1 MHLWV
6 PRGEGPAMMQIDS
19 SSSPHTANGR
29 IPPSFVSTCFYTK
42 WCVLNVC
49 YREICIVRDLAFRWE
64 REGR

>member
-29 IPPSFVSTCFYTK
+29 IPPSFVSTCFHTK
-42 WCVLNVC
+42 WCMLKVC
-49 YREICIVRDLAFRWE
+49 YREICLV
-64 REGR
+64 